1 MSILNVNKINP
12 VGGGSTITIAGIA
25 SVTGNV
31 TATGTITGEHHGDG
45 SNLTGISG
53 VTKIE
58 TGNTSVETSDT
69 GSDGLVKVLVDGSE
83 KVRINNNGQIG
94 INTTSP
100 DTFIHVGSAT
110 TNTHFVKF
118 EADMGASTNRVLNI
132 FGPDTANSSAP
143 FTFQTGNGYLF
154 KCDAEHS
161 FEISS
166 DRIVKIN
173 NGYGS
178 LAPIYGVRAWM
189 RYRGDTNVLVGSGN
203 VSSVTDHSTGS
214 FSMNF
219 TTAMSDANYAI
230 VGAVGYNDTSLN
242 IGITHSGTNSVPTT
256 TSMRFS
262 VAVNYSSG
270 LSDERY
276 ISIAIVR

>member
-110 TNTHFVKF
+110 TNTHFLKF

-132 FGPDTANSSAP
+132 FGPDIANASAP

-178 LAPIYGVRAWM
+178 LAPIYGVRAWIAFKAAGGSNTV
-189 RYRGDTNVLVGSGN
+189 RGSGN
-203 VSSVTDHSTGS
+203 ATITDHGTGD
-214 FSMNF
+214 FTMNF
-219 TTAMSDANYAI
+219 TTAMPDTGYS
-230 VGAVGYNDTSLN
+230 AVGTAGYNSGQIVLGLT
-242 IGITHSGTNSVPTT
+242 GSGTESAPTT
-256 TSMRFS
+256 SGFRFS
-262 VAVNYSSG
+262 IRAVSYTH
-270 LSDERY
+270 LTLPTTPY
-276 ISIAIVR
+276 V